1 MNQINSRVILN
12 TLVSSAVLS
21 VKKSGLVRSSEG
33 RAFVLRPSYG
43 IGVSRH

>member
-21 VKKSGLVRSSEG
+21 VKKSGLVRNHG
-33 RAFVLRPSYG
+33 PKFKSYL
-43 IGVSRH
+43 